1 MRTNELF
8 SGASGQQGGRQ
19 HMAQEGEVLEG
30 GFYKVEEAAVR
41 APQAGTAIEGSL
53 AMALLEDAFEDD
65 DDGLDDGDGE
75 GRRRRRSRARAR
87 TISIR
92 RLSKTELNLGRMMYP
107 EEQYWRPQ
115 SRGEC
120 ADMERPCPF
129 VSCKYHLYIDVHPV
143 RGSIKIN
150 FPDLEVWEMTDTC
163 ALDIADRGGITLE
176 EVGEI
181 MNLTR
186 ERVRQVETQGLS
198 KLERLSEVDQL
209 RDYVDD

>member
-1 MRTNELF
+1 MSEQGVLGDPSWGQDAVDSVVDTN
-8 SGASGQQGGRQ
+8 
-19 HMAQEGEVLEG
+19 
-30 GFYKVEEAAVR
+30 
-41 APQAGTAIEGSL
+41 GSL
-53 AMALLEDAFEDD
+53 AMALHAMGMPADEGAESDLDD
-65 DDGLDDGDGE
+65 DVDGRGK
-75 GRRRRRSRARAR
+75 RRRRSRARAR

-107 EEQYWRPQ
+107 EEQYWRPET
-115 SRGEC
+115 RGEC
-120 ADMERPCPF
+120 VDMERPCPF

-150 FPDLEVWEMTDTC
+150 FPDIEVWEMTDTC

-186 ERVRQVETQGLS
+186 ERVRQVETQGLA
-198 KLERLSEVDQL
+198 KLQGLSEVDLL
-209 RDYVDD
+209 RDYVDE

>member
-1 MRTNELF
+1 MLEQETLEADETER
-8 SGASGQQGGRQ
+8 SDCDSSAQGRV
-19 HMAQEGEVLEG
+19 H
-30 GFYKVEEAAVR
+30 
-41 APQAGTAIEGSL
+41 GSL
-53 AMALLEDAFEDD
+53 ALAFEAS
-65 DDGLDDGDGE
+65 LADGE
-75 GRRRRRSRARAR
+75 DDLAQDDEADEQGRRRRRSRARAR

-92 RLSKTELNLGRMMYP
+92 RLSKAELNRGRALYP
-107 EEQYWRPQ
+107 EEDYWRPTT
-115 SRGEC
+115 RAEC

-150 FPDLEVWEMTDTC
+150 FPDVEVWEMTDTC

-186 ERVRQVETQGLS
+186 ERVRQLETQGLA
-198 KLERLSEVDQL
+198 RLQGMDDVTRL
-209 RDYVDD
+209 HDYVG

>member
-1 MRTNELF
+1 MSEQ
-8 SGASGQQGGRQ
+8 GVHGEPAWGQDVVQDAVDSKSSLAVAL
-19 HMAQEGEVLEG
+19 HSVGEPIEDGLEG
-30 GFYKVEEAAVR
+30 D
-41 APQAGTAIEGSL
+41 
-53 AMALLEDAFEDD
+53 LEDDV
-65 DDGLDDGDGE
+65 DGRGK
-75 GRRRRRSRARAR
+75 RRRRSRARAR

-107 EEQYWRPQ
+107 EEQYWRPE

-150 FPDLEVWEMTDTC
+150 FPDIEVWEMTDTC

-186 ERVRQVETQGLS
+186 ERVRQVETQGLA
-198 KLERLSEVDQL
+198 KLQGLSEVDLL
-209 RDYVDD
+209 RDYVDE

>member
-1 MRTNELF
+1 MLERDE
-8 SGASGQQGGRQ
+8 A
-19 HMAQEGEVLEG
+19 EVGHTERNMS
-30 GFYKVEEAAVR
+30 ETSAAAHVH
-41 APQAGTAIEGSL
+41 GSL
-53 AMALLEDAFEDD
+53 ALAFEASLAGNDDLADD
-65 DDGLDDGDGE
+65 DLDDGDE
-75 GRRRRRSRARAR
+75 ADEQGRRRRRSRARAR

-92 RLSKTELNLGRMMYP
+92 RLSKAELNRGRALYP
-107 EEQYWRPQ
+107 EEDYWRPTTRAQ
-115 SRGEC
+115 C

-150 FPDLEVWEMTDTC
+150 FPDVEVWEMTDTC

-186 ERVRQVETQGLS
+186 ERVRQLETQGLA
-198 KLERLSEVDQL
+198 RLQGMDDVTRL
-209 RDYVDD
+209 HDYVG

>member
-1 MRTNELF
+1 MSEQGVLLGDP
-8 SGASGQQGGRQ
+8 SWGQD
-19 HMAQEGEVLEG
+19 V
-30 GFYKVEEAAVR
+30 VENAAE
-41 APQAGTAIEGSL
+41 TKGSL
-53 AMALLEDAFEDD
+53 ALALRPVGDDVDIDLDDEDD
-65 DDGLDDGDGE
+65 VDGRGK
-75 GRRRRRSRARAR
+75 RRRRSRARAR

-107 EEQYWRPQ
+107 EEQYWRPEA
-115 SRGEC
+115 RGEC
-120 ADMERPCPF
+120 VDMERPCPF

-150 FPDLEVWEMTDTC
+150 FPDIEVWEMTDTC

-186 ERVRQVETQGLS
+186 ERVRQVETQGLA
-198 KLERLSEVDQL
+198 KLQGLSEVDLL
-209 RDYVDD
+209 RDYVDE

>member
-1 MRTNELF
+1 MEQRET
-8 SGASGQQGGRQ
+8 
-19 HMAQEGEVLEG
+19 HMERSAESPMPMMQ
-30 GFYKVEEAAVR
+30 
-41 APQAGTAIEGSL
+41 GSL
-53 AMALLEDAFEDD
+53 ALAFEAALQ
-65 DDGLDDGDGE
+65 DGEGSQNDADEELDDL

-92 RLSKTELNLGRMMYP
+92 RLSKAELNRGRALYP
-107 EEQYWRPQ
+107 EEDYWRPM

-150 FPDLEVWEMTDTC
+150 FPDVEVWEMSDTC

-186 ERVRQVETQGLS
+186 ERVRQLETQGLS
-198 KLERLSEVDQL
+198 RLQGMDDVSRL
-209 RDYVDD
+209 HDYVV

>member
-1 MRTNELF
+1 MSEQGVLGDP
-8 SGASGQQGGRQ
+8 SWGQD
-19 HMAQEGEVLEG
+19 
-30 GFYKVEEAAVR
+30 AVDSVVD
-41 APQAGTAIEGSL
+41 TKGSL
-53 AMALLEDAFEDD
+53 AMAFLRSHVDEPRASTHGMSTNDVVDGAEGDLEDDV
-65 DDGLDDGDGE
+65 DGRGK
-75 GRRRRRSRARAR
+75 RRRRSRARAR

-107 EEQYWRPQ
+107 EEQYWRPET
-115 SRGEC
+115 RGEC

-150 FPDLEVWEMTDTC
+150 FPDIEVWEMTDTC

-186 ERVRQVETQGLS
+186 ERVRQVETQGLA
-198 KLERLSEVDQL
+198 KLQGLSEVDLL
-209 RDYVDD
+209 RDYVDE

>member
-1 MRTNELF
+1 MADETAARSEQVEGVHEARNEPLV
-8 SGASGQQGGRQ
+8 Q
-19 HMAQEGEVLEG
+19 
-30 GFYKVEEAAVR
+30 
-41 APQAGTAIEGSL
+41 GSL
-53 AMALLEDAFEDD
+53 ALAFEAEVAA
-65 DDGLDDGDGE
+65 DGDSE
-75 GRRRRRSRARAR
+75 FDEPDEFGRRRRRSRARAR

-92 RLSKTELNLGRMMYP
+92 RLSKAELNRGRALYP
-107 EEQYWRPQ
+107 EEQYWRPTNRAQ
-115 SRGEC
+115 C

-150 FPDLEVWEMTDTC
+150 FPDVEVWEMTDTC

-186 ERVRQVETQGLS
+186 ERVRQLETQGLA
-198 KLERLSEVDQL
+198 RLQGMDDVSRL
-209 RDYVDD
+209 RDYVV

>member
-1 MRTNELF
+1 
-8 SGASGQQGGRQ
+8 
-19 HMAQEGEVLEG
+19 MAQEGEVLEG
-30 GFYKVEEAAVR
+30 GWVTAETTTKAL
-41 APQAGTAIEGSL
+41 APVEGSL
-53 AMALLEDAFEDD
+53 AVALSDVGFEDEED
-65 DDGLDDGDGE
+65 DAEGDE
-75 GRRRRRSRARAR
+75 PGRRRRRSRARAR

-198 KLERLSEVDQL
+198 KLECLTEVDQL

>member
-1 MRTNELF
+1 MNNA
-8 SGASGQQGGRQ
+8 GATAEQAFEDEMQ
-19 HMAQEGEVLEG
+19 
-30 GFYKVEEAAVR
+30 VEIDAAM
-41 APQAGTAIEGSL
+41 EGSL
-53 AMALLEDAFEDD
+53 ALSLEPLDD
-65 DDGLDDGDGE
+65 DDVTDEE

-107 EEQYWRPQ
+107 EEQYWRPE

-176 EVGEI
+176 EVGQI

-186 ERVRQVETQGLS
+186 ERVRQLETQGLA
-198 KLERLSEVDQL
+198 KLQDIDGVDRL
-209 RDYVDD
+209 RDYVAF